1 MVFGH
6 SVSIVFY
13 GFNCFGA
20 QKSLKEILKYYLKCT
35 NLYVKLYTQIRS
47 ITYSMVPKVPG
58 KTTMKSGKY
67 KIS

>member
-1 MVFGH
+1 MVFAH

-35 NLYVKLYTQIRS
+35 NLYVKFYTQIRS
-47 ITYSMVPKVPG
+47 IIYYLQYG
-58 KTTMKSGKY
+58 AKSARQNNNEKW
-67 KIS
+67 